1 MSSSVSM
8 GLSMMIVPFTSTYYM
23 LTIVGLL
30 AGMGNGVSSGLV
42 LTIGSDLAPK
52 KGPSKFLG
60 FWRFITDSGHA
71 VAPMGLG
78 WVAASYT
85 LGLASLLFSSIAG
98 LGIIMLLLFVKEPS
112 EK

>member
-1 MSSSVSM
+1 
-8 GLSMMIVPFTSTYYM
+8 
-23 LTIVGLL
+23 
-30 AGMGNGVSSGLV
+30 
-42 LTIGSDLAPK
+42 
-52 KGPSKFLG
+52 
-60 FWRFITDSGHA
+60 
-71 VAPMGLG
+71 MGLG